1 MRFLYVLLAFF
12 STALISTTNAHN
24 SVALIQKDTLQD
36 LLDFADKLNSDYING
51 DGSFFYKNFNTEK
64 LREFDTNEDPS
75 LGRSVR
81 EGLKAIGKRI
91 HNDIE
96 SGSYYDFINYYED
109 NDDGS
114 LHLIFRIF
122 SEETGINY
130 HDYSLRYQNN
140 KLQIEDIYIY
150 LTGESYLTTLIQI
163 HQATN
168 SKATNS
174 KKPKTDALKIN
185 SFFKLYQNGNYK
197 YAYLMLNSVKDR
209 EKLSRGLLILK
220 AQVALKYSEDSYIE
234 TMEYLLKKYPNDPSI
249 ALMSVDYYY
258 TKKDFNA
265 VFKAL
270 DILEETTG
278 DDFLN
283 YNRGNFAFELEE
295 YDLALEYFQKV
306 VKEYATFITGKLA
319 LLITY
324 DKLEQYEVC
333 IPLLDDLINTNGITK
348 NDLDAYVSTELISL
362 SKSAPYKKWKS

>member
-122 SEETGINY
+122 P
-130 HDYSLRYQNN
+130 
-140 KLQIEDIYIY
+140 
-150 LTGESYLTTLIQI
+150 
-163 HQATN
+163 
-168 SKATNS
+168 
-174 KKPKTDALKIN
+174 KKPVSI
-185 SFFKLYQNGNYK
+185 
-197 YAYLMLNSVKDR
+197 
-209 EKLSRGLLILK
+209 
-220 AQVALKYSEDSYIE
+220 
-234 TMEYLLKKYPNDPSI
+234 TMTI
-249 ALMSVDYYY
+249 H
-258 TKKDFNA
+258 
-265 VFKAL
+265 
-270 DILEETTG
+270 
-278 DDFLN
+278 
-283 YNRGNFAFELEE
+283 
-295 YDLALEYFQKV
+295 
-306 VKEYATFITGKLA
+306 
-319 LLITY
+319 
-324 DKLEQYEVC
+324 
-333 IPLLDDLINTNGITK
+333 
-348 NDLDAYVSTELISL
+348 
-362 SKSAPYKKWKS
+362 